1 MHKILSLIL
10 EAKKKRVEVFRK
22 NRDAFLSLIKKA
34 PAPASFRNAIKQEG
48 KISLIAEIKQ
58 ASPSSGVLRKDFSH
72 LELARIFKKEKANA
86 LSVLTEEDFF
96 LGKINY
102 IADIKKEVNLP
113 ILRKDFIF
121 EEVQI
126 LESRAVGADAI
137 LLIMGILNEE
147 KMQRLYEFSKG
158 LGMDVLVEVNTEKEL
173 KKVIKMGIDIIGV
186 NNRNLHTFKVNLE
199 RYKELAPFIPEGTVR
214 VSESG
219 IKTLKDVLL
228 LKGLGVDAMLIG
240 EAFMRADNIVEK
252 IRELHI
258 DAQKKSR
265 E

>member
-1 MHKILSLIL
+1 MHKTLSLIL
-10 EAKKKRVEVFRK
+10 ETKKRRIEVLRK

-34 PAPASFRNAIKQEG
+34 PQPISFKNAIKREG
-48 KISLIAEIKQ
+48 KVSLIAEIKQ
-58 ASPSSGVLRKDFSH
+58 ASPSSGILRKDFSH
-72 LELARIFKKEKANA
+72 MELARIFKEEKANA

-102 IADIKKEVNLP
+102 IEDIKKEINLP
-113 ILRKDFIF
+113 ILRKDFIL

-137 LLIMGILNEE
+137 LLIMGILSEE
-147 KMQRLYEFSKG
+147 RIESLYKFTKD
-158 LGMDVLVEVNTEKEL
+158 LGMDVLVEVHTQKEL
-173 KKVIKMGIDIIGV
+173 KKVIKIGADIIGI

-199 RYKELAPFIPEGTVR
+199 RYKELAPFIPEGVIR

-228 LKGLGVDAMLIG
+228 LKGVGVDAVLIG
-240 EAFMRADNIVEK
+240 GAFMKEADVAAK
-252 IRELHI
+252 VKELHI
-258 DAQKKSR
+258 DA
-265 E
+265 